1 MITWIYSA
9 IVGYLLVLAV
19 WDLYR
24 EEKRW
29 DQLTCALVL
38 IPLLLRLVGV
48 K

>member
-1 MITWIYSA
+1 MIWIYSA
-9 IVGYLLVLAV
+9 IVVYLLPLAV

-24 EEKRW
+24 ETNRW
-29 DQLTCALVL
+29 DQITSALVL

>member
-1 MITWIYSA
+1 MMTWIYSA
-9 IVGYLLVLAV
+9 IVAYLLLLTV

-29 DQLTCALVL
+29 NQVTCALVL
-38 IPLLLRLVGV
+38 IPLLLRLVGI

>member
-1 MITWIYSA
+1 MLWIYSA
-9 IVGYLLVLAV
+9 IVGYLLALSV

-24 EEKRW
+24 EDNRW
-29 DQLTCALVL
+29 NQITCALVL